1 MKNPVS
7 FHGIAAKLANRH
19 GVLKIILEFTSL
31 KKLCKSFVKKRAKKT
46 NLNIFVGIL
55 LHLNKTNVKEQ
66 KLVAD
71 SPLDICTQQRHLSLY
86 NSSDSVPLSLLKH
99 IRPSYLKEY
108 LNPSCNEWL

>member
-1 MKNPVS
+1 
-7 FHGIAAKLANRH
+7 L
-19 GVLKIILEFTSL
+19 
-31 KKLCKSFVKKRAKKT
+31 KLCKSFVKKRAKKT

-71 SPLDICTQQRHLSLY
+71 SPLDIFTQQRHFSPC
-86 NSSDSVPLSLLKH
+86 NSRDNVPLSLLKH

-108 LNPSCNEWL
+108 LNTTCYELL